1 MRQDFTQGNILKL
14 ILKTSYPMVIAFTL
28 NLAYHLVD
36 AMYVGWIGVEA
47 LAAVSFSF
55 PVLFLMFALSA
66 GIGTGSTSLI
76 ARCIGAK
83 KFHKA
88 NNAAEHAILI
98 AIIMGILFT
107 MLGLIFAKDIF
118 SIMGAGPDVMPLI
131 LDYVNVIFAGAILFF
146 ITVTINQI
154 LRGEGDMKNPM
165 KIMLMITLI
174 NIILDP
180 IFIFALNMG
189 VKGAA
194 LATVISMGIGCIFA
208 LTKLFRK
215 DATLQL
221 NLREFHY
228 SPSILKEI
236 FKVGIPTSLSEVTMS
251 VSMFMMNIIVAGFGT
266 NAMAAFGIG
275 FRLDTVAVMPA
286 IGVMTAV
293 ISMTGQNI
301 GARLFDRVKKIA
313 LIASALTA
321 SYMSVIGILFFLFS
335 KYFVIVFNKTPEV
348 VANGISYLKI
358 IPLGYPFAGVG
369 IVIAGILLG
378 AGKSIQ
384 SLSLNVLRTIIIS
397 VPAAYFLSLKYGLN
411 GVWMGI
417 VIASVVANIVAVI
430 WYKNINWE
438 NTKPIED

>member
-1 MRQDFTQGNILKL
+1 
-14 ILKTSYPMVIAFTL
+14 
-28 NLAYHLVD
+28 
-36 AMYVGWIGVEA
+36 
-47 LAAVSFSF
+47 
-55 PVLFLMFALSA
+55 
-66 GIGTGSTSLI
+66 
-76 ARCIGAK
+76 
-83 KFHKA
+83 
-88 NNAAEHAILI
+88 
-98 AIIMGILFT
+98 
-107 MLGLIFAKDIF
+107 F

-384 SLSLNVLRTIIIS
+384 SLSLNVLRTI
-397 VPAAYFLSLKYGLN
+397 
-411 GVWMGI
+411 
-417 VIASVVANIVAVI
+417 
-430 WYKNINWE
+430 
-438 NTKPIED
+438 